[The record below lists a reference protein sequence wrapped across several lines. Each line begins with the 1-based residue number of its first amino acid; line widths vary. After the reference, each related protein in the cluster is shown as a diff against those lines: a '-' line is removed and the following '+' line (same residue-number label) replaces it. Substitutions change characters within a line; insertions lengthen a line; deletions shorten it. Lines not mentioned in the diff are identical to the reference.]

1 MENASK
7 ALIMAAT
14 VLMGIMIISLGVY
27 LFSVFGG
34 TSKEI
39 SDRLSE
45 NQILEFNSQFTKYEG
60 REDIRAH
67 EVVSISNLAIKNNK
81 QYEVSPTQA
90 HYITI
95 ILKNT
100 SGYNSNNFET
110 KSDEYSN
117 FIKDYSLES
126 DNVTIV
132 NFRCTEVHISN
143 ETRLVDKVVF
153 EKIN

>member
-39 SDRLSE
+39 SDRLYES
-45 NQILEFNSQFTKYEG
+45 QILEFNSQFTKYEG
-60 REDIRAH
+60 RTDIRAH
-67 EVVSISNLAIKNNK
+67 EVVSIANLAIKNNK
-81 QYEVSPTQA
+81 EYEDSPL

-95 ILKNT
+95 ILRNT
-100 SGYNSNNFET
+100 AGYNSNNFEL
-110 KSDEYSN
+110 KSDLYSE
-117 FIKDYSLES
+117 FIKNYSLKS
-126 DNVTIV
+126 DNVTII
-132 NFRCTEVHISN
+132 NFKCTNVHLNS
-143 ETRLVDKVVF
+143 ETNLVDSVTF
-153 EKIN
+153 EKID